1 MKPINEMQLWL
12 IRNAI
17 GKHLNCYGNELLK
30 ECRKEHLVFGRALYA
45 VTVARKYK
53 LKKTETAGTIGVGRC
68 IMYHYTEKINLLI
81 ETKDKKYFPIINDIF
96 IKFEV

>member
-30 ECRKEHLVFGRALYA
+30 EWRKQDIVFGRALYA
-45 VTVARKYK
+45 ATVARKFK
-53 LKKTETAGTIGVGRC
+53 LDETETAKTTGLGRC
-68 IMYHYTEKINLLI
+68 TMYHYFKKINLLI
-81 ETKDKKYFPIINDIF
+81 ETKDKKYYPIINDIF